1 MQRSWSTVIVAAL
14 AVWLCATSAA
24 AAPAVSPA
32 LVTAADETVV
42 GPTGQLLFT
51 SMRTGVMQIYRI
63 DTDGGREVKLSQTD
77 SADVQPAWSASGK
90 IAFVSYRSGGGDI
103 YTMNADGGE
112 LRRLT
117 TQPGLDESPT
127 WSPDGQRI
135 AYVSERNGLTGVRVV
150 QADGSQDILVSAA
163 LVEVG
168 APAWSPDGKKLAFV
182 ATQDSKLRIIVAD
195 LAAGTVG
202 PVTEGKSGEFGPVWS
217 VDGRSLAYVQSGNRT
232 EGVNL
237 RLFRLGESTSMAL
250 TSGGYTNSQPRFS
263 PDGSRILYLSNASS
277 QGASMN
283 VHVMNADGT
292 GITNLTRWEHADLSA
307 TWSGDGRQVL
317 FMSFRDWPGQI
328 YRVNADGSDV
338 QRLTRSNGQDG
349 YPVSRPS
356 DSARSSVARAQ

>member
-1 MQRSWSTVIVAAL
+1 MSRSWGTVILAAI
-14 AVWLCATSAA
+14 AVCLCAT
-24 AAPAVSPA
+24 APVAGQA
-32 LVTAADETVV
+32 LVTAADKPVV
-42 GPTGQLLFT
+42 GPTGQMLFT

-63 DTDGGREVKLSQTD
+63 DTDGGREVRLSQTD

-117 TQPGLDESPT
+117 TQAGLDESPT
-127 WSPDGQRI
+127 WSPDGRRI
-135 AYVSERNGLTGVRVV
+135 AYVSERNGLTGIRVV
-150 QADGSQDILVSAA
+150 NADGSQNTLVSAA
-163 LVEVG
+163 LAEVG
-168 APAWSPDGKKLAFV
+168 APAWSPDGTKIAFV
-182 ATQDSKLRIIVAD
+182 ATQDSKMRIIVAD
-195 LAAGTVG
+195 LVAGTVG
-202 PVTEGKSGEFGPVWS
+202 AVTDGKSGEYGPVWS
-217 VDGRSLAYVQSGNRT
+217 VDGRSLAYVQSGSRT

-237 RLFRLGESTSMAL
+237 RLFRLGEPTSVAL

-277 QGASMN
+277 QGATMN
-283 VHVMNADGT
+283 AHVMNADGT

-307 TWSGDGRQVL
+307 TWSADGRQVL

-338 QRLTRSNGQDG
+338 QRLTQSNGQDG
-349 YPVSRPS
+349 FP
-356 DSARSSVARAQ
+356 VARPGESAPSSGARPQ

>member
-1 MQRSWSTVIVAAL
+1 MQRAWGTVIAA
-14 AVWLCATSAA
+14 AIAAWLFATAA
-24 AAPAVSPA
+24 GAAPAA
-32 LVTAADETVV
+32 GQAQVTAPDKPVV
-42 GPTGQLLFT
+42 GPMGQVLFT

-63 DTDGGREVKLSQTD
+63 DTDGGRETRLSQTD
-77 SADVQPAWSASGK
+77 SADVHPAWSVSGR

-127 WSPDGQRI
+127 WSPDGKRI
-135 AYVSERNGLTGVRVV
+135 AYVSERNGVTGVRVA
-150 QADGSQDILVSAA
+150 QADGSQDTLVSAA
-163 LVEVG
+163 LAEVG
-168 APAWSPDGKKLAFV
+168 APAWSPDGTKIAFV

-195 LAAGTVG
+195 LVAGTVG
-202 PVTEGKSGEFGPVWS
+202 PVTDGKSGEYGPVWS
-217 VDGRSLAYVQSGNRT
+217 ADGQSLAYMQSGSRT

-237 RLFRLGESTSMAL
+237 RLVRIGAPASLAL

-277 QGASMN
+277 QGATMN

-292 GITNLTRWEHADLSA
+292 GVTNLTRWEHADLSA
-307 TWSGDGRQVL
+307 TWSADGRQVL

-349 YPVSRPS
+349 YPVSRPGES
-356 DSARSSVARAQ
+356 TRSSVARAQ